1 MSGLSV
7 VIIAFVSLIAVPVDL
22 VVFVHL
28 VTAVV
33 SSELRSQRG
42 EEPDAHRTVM
52 WCTVWVA
59 VAVVAVV
66 VVGVASAL

>member
-1 MSGLSV
+1 MSGLSM
-7 VIIAFVSLIAVPVDL
+7 VIIVFVSLIAVPVEL

-42 EEPDAHRTVM
+42 EGPDPHRTVM

-66 VVGVASAL
+66 AVGFALAV

>member
-1 MSGLSV
+1 MSSLSV
-7 VIIAFVSLIAVPVDL
+7 VIIVFVSLIAVPVDL

>member
-1 MSGLSV
+1 MSSLSMI
-7 VIIAFVSLIAVPVDL
+7 IIAFVSLIAVPVEL

-52 WCTVWVA
+52 WCTIWVMVA
-59 VAVVAVV
+59 VLAVVAV
-66 VVGVASAL
+66 GVASTL

>member
-7 VIIAFVSLIAVPVDL
+7 VIIVFVSLIAVPVGL

-42 EEPDAHRTVM
+42 GEPDVHRTVM
-52 WCTVWVA
+52 WCTVWIM
-59 VAVVAVV
+59 VAVVVVV
-66 VVGVASAL
+66 VVGVASTL

>member
-1 MSGLSV
+1 MSSLSV

-42 EEPDAHRTVM
+42 EEPDVHRTVM
-52 WCTVWVA
+52 WCIVWVA

-66 VVGVASAL
+66 VVGVASTL

>member
-1 MSGLSV
+1 MSGLSMG
-7 VIIAFVSLIAVPVDL
+7 IIAVVSFVAVPVDL

-42 EEPDAHRTVM
+42 EGPDARRTVM

-66 VVGVASAL
+66 VCGIASTL

>member
-1 MSGLSV
+1 MSGLSMG
-7 VIIAFVSLIAVPVDL
+7 IIAIVSFVAVPVDL

-42 EEPDAHRTVM
+42 EEPDARRTVM

-59 VAVVAVV
+59 VAVLAVV
-66 VVGVASAL
+66 VCGIASTL

>member
-1 MSGLSV
+1 MSGLSMV
-7 VIIAFVSLIAVPVDL
+7 VIVLVSLFAVPVEL
-22 VVFVHL
+22 VVSVHL

-42 EEPDAHRTVM
+42 GEPDRCRTVM

-59 VAVVAVV
+59 VAVVVVAAV
-66 VVGVASAL
+66 GFALVL

>member
-1 MSGLSV
+1 MSSLSV
-7 VIIAFVSLIAVPVDL
+7 VVIAFVSLIAVPVDL

-42 EEPDAHRTVM
+42 EEPDVHRTVM

>member
-1 MSGLSV
+1 MSGLSMG
-7 VIIAFVSLIAVPVDL
+7 IIAIVSVVAIPVDL

-42 EEPDAHRTVM
+42 GEPDARRTVM
-52 WCTVWVA
+52 WCTVWIA

-66 VVGVASAL
+66 VCGIASTL

>member
-7 VIIAFVSLIAVPVDL
+7 VIIVFVSLIAVPVEL

-42 EEPDAHRTVM
+42 GEPDAHRTVM
-52 WCTVWVA
+52 WCTVWVMVA
-59 VAVVAVV
+59 VLAVVAV
-66 VVGVASAL
+66 GVASTL

>member
-1 MSGLSV
+1 MSGLSM
-7 VIIAFVSLIAVPVDL
+7 VIIVFVSLVAVPVDL

-33 SSELRSQRG
+33 SSELRSQRD
-42 EEPDAHRTVM
+42 EEPDPRRTVM
-52 WCTVWVA
+52 WCVVWVA

-66 VVGVASAL
+66 AVGFALAL

>member
-1 MSGLSV
+1 MSSLSV
-7 VIIAFVSLIAVPVDL
+7 FVIVFVSLIAVPVDL

-42 EEPDAHRTVM
+42 GEPDAHRTVM

-66 VVGVASAL
+66 AVGVAFAL

>member
-1 MSGLSV
+1 MSGLSIL
-7 VIIAFVSLIAVPVDL
+7 IIIFVSSLAIPVEL

-33 SSELRSQRG
+33 SSELRSQRD

-52 WCTVWVA
+52 WCVVWVA
-59 VAVVAVV
+59 VAVIAVAAVGFALVV
-66 VVGVASAL
+66 

>member
-1 MSGLSV
+1 MSSLSAVIVAV
-7 VIIAFVSLIAVPVDL
+7 VAVVAVPVDL

-42 EEPDAHRTVM
+42 GEPDVHRTVM
-52 WCTVWVA
+52 WCVVWVA

-66 VVGVASAL
+66 AVGVAFTL

>member
-7 VIIAFVSLIAVPVDL
+7 GIIAIVSVVAVPVDL

-33 SSELRSQRG
+33 SSELKSQRG

-66 VVGVASAL
+66 VCGIASTL

>member
-1 MSGLSV
+1 MSGLSMG
-7 VIIAFVSLIAVPVDL
+7 IIAVVFFVAVPVDL

-42 EEPDAHRTVM
+42 GEPDSGRTVM
-52 WCTVWVA
+52 WCIVWVA

-66 VVGVASAL
+66 VCGIASTL

>member
-1 MSGLSV
+1 MSDLSV
-7 VIIAFVSLIAVPVDL
+7 VIIVFVSLIAVPVDL

-42 EEPDAHRTVM
+42 GEPDVHRTVM
-52 WCTVWVA
+52 WCTIWVM

-66 VVGVASAL
+66 VVGVASTL

>member
-1 MSGLSV
+1 MSDLSV
-7 VIIAFVSLIAVPVDL
+7 VIIVFVSFVAVPVEL

-42 EEPDAHRTVM
+42 GEPDVHRTVM

-66 VVGVASAL
+66 VVGVASLL

>member
-1 MSGLSV
+1 MSSLSM
-7 VIIAFVSLIAVPVDL
+7 IIIVFVSLIAVPVDL

-42 EEPDAHRTVM
+42 GEPDAHRTFM
-52 WCTVWVA
+52 WCVVWVA
-59 VAVVAVV
+59 VAVIAVAA
-66 VVGVASAL
+66 VGIASTL

>member
-7 VIIAFVSLIAVPVDL
+7 VIIAFVSLVAVPVDL

-42 EEPDAHRTVM
+42 EGPDAHRTVM

-66 VVGVASAL
+66 VAGIASAL

>member
-1 MSGLSV
+1 MSSLSMI
-7 VIIAFVSLIAVPVDL
+7 IIAFVSLIAVPVEL
-22 VVFVHL
+22 VVSVHL

-52 WCTVWVA
+52 WCTIWVMVA
-59 VAVVAVV
+59 VLAVVAV
-66 VVGVASAL
+66 GVASTL

>member
-1 MSGLSV
+1 MSDLSMI
-7 VIIAFVSLIAVPVDL
+7 IIAIVSFVAGPVDL

-42 EEPDAHRTVM
+42 EEPDTYRTVM
-52 WCTVWVA
+52 WCIIWVA
-59 VAVVAVV
+59 VAVLAVV
-66 VVGVASAL
+66 VGGIASTL

>member
-1 MSGLSV
+1 MSDLFA
-7 VIIAFVSLIAVPVDL
+7 IIIVFVSFVAVPVDL

-42 EEPDAHRTVM
+42 GGPDAHRTVM
-52 WCTVWVA
+52 WCVVWVA
-59 VAVVAVV
+59 VSVVIAVV
-66 VVGVASAL
+66 VGIAFTL

>member
-1 MSGLSV
+1 MSGLSMG
-7 VIIAFVSLIAVPVDL
+7 IIAIVSFVAVPVEL

-42 EEPDAHRTVM
+42 GEPDAHRTVM

-66 VVGVASAL
+66 VCGIASTL

>member
-1 MSGLSV
+1 MSGLSMV
-7 VIIAFVSLIAVPVDL
+7 VIAFVSLVAVPVDL

-42 EEPDAHRTVM
+42 GEPDTYRTVM
-52 WCTVWVA
+52 WCVVWVA

-66 VVGVASAL
+66 AVGVASAL

>member
-1 MSGLSV
+1 MSSLSTI
-7 VIIAFVSLIAVPVDL
+7 IIALVSVIAVPVDL

-52 WCTVWVA
+52 WCTVWVG
-59 VAVVAVV
+59 VAVVAFVV
-66 VVGVASAL
+66 CGVASTL

>member
-1 MSGLSV
+1 MSSLSMG
-7 VIIAFVSLIAVPVDL
+7 IIAIILFIAVPVEL

-42 EEPDAHRTVM
+42 EEPDVHRTVM
-52 WCTVWVA
+52 WCIVWVA

-66 VVGVASAL
+66 AVGVASTL

>member
-1 MSGLSV
+1 MSSLSMI
-7 VIIAFVSLIAVPVDL
+7 IIAFVSLIAVPVNL

-42 EEPDAHRTVM
+42 EEPDARRTVM
-52 WCTVWVA
+52 WCTVWVMVA
-59 VAVVAVV
+59 VLAVVAV
-66 VVGVASAL
+66 GVASTL

>member
-1 MSGLSV
+1 MSGLSMS
-7 VIIAFVSLIAVPVDL
+7 IIAIVSLIAVPVDL

-42 EEPDAHRTVM
+42 EEPDTYRTVM
-52 WCTVWVA
+52 WCIIWVAVVA
-59 VAVVAVV
+59 VAVV
-66 VVGVASAL
+66 VAGIASTL

>member
-1 MSGLSV
+1 MSDLSV
-7 VIIAFVSLIAVPVDL
+7 GIIAIVSFVAVPVDL

-42 EEPDAHRTVM
+42 EGPDVHRTVM
-52 WCTVWVA
+52 WCIVWVA
-59 VAVVAVV
+59 VAVLAVV
-66 VVGVASAL
+66 VCGIASTL

>member
-7 VIIAFVSLIAVPVDL
+7 GVIAIVSFVAVPVGL

-33 SSELRSQRG
+33 SSELKSQRG
-42 EEPDAHRTVM
+42 EEPDVHRTVM
-52 WCTVWVA
+52 WCTVWVMVA
-59 VAVVAVV
+59 VLAVVAV
-66 VVGVASAL
+66 GVASTL

>member
-1 MSGLSV
+1 MSSLSV
-7 VIIAFVSLIAVPVDL
+7 VVIVFVSLIAVPVDL

-59 VAVVAVV
+59 VAVVVVV
-66 VVGVASAL
+66 VVGIASAL

>member
-7 VIIAFVSLIAVPVDL
+7 VVIAFVSLIAVPVDL

-42 EEPDAHRTVM
+42 EEPDVHRTVM

-66 VVGVASAL
+66 VVGVASVL